1 MVGIGVGV
9 LLDVPGIGLV
19 AGRVVVAVGA
29 NPAFAA
35 GTLPVCVTIGPSNLC
50 NGSSDH
56 PSGIVT
62 PGGRS
67 ALPAGMA
74 DIFER
79 APCLCIW
86 GSGVENGAVCLV
98 ADVPACGIWKLPA
111 NGSDAPFC
119 INRSLASSTC
129 KSCTN

>member
-1 MVGIGVGV
+1 MIGIGVGV

-19 AGRVVVAVGA
+19 AGTLVVAVGA
-29 NPAFAA
+29 NPAFPA
-35 GTLPVCVTIGPSNLC
+35 GTVPVCVTAGPSNLC
-50 NGSSDH
+50 NGSNDH

-74 DIFER
+74 DLPGR

-86 GSGVENGAVCLV
+86 GTVVE
-98 ADVPACGIWKLPA
+98 K
-111 NGSDAPFC
+111 
-119 INRSLASSTC
+119 
-129 KSCTN
+129 